1 VLTSVQAVFASY
13 GVQLHL
19 AVVACGV
26 FPLVILLAMPRSTT
40 YLAPAAHLGNGTLL
54 VCVGTLV
61 YYGLTQPES
70 HFTFARETLTS
81 LPAYSG
87 SLHGL
92 LLFVGICAFSFA
104 AHAEIVVVEADARSR
119 RTYAVVLP
127 LAILTIAVLYVSVG
141 AFVFACFRE
150 QTHPNALLNLGDQI
164 YVNIVRIAMSL
175 TLIVNYPL
183 AVLPAAQALDLLLL
197 GPAPISPLPHQHE
210 EHDDRVRAVRLA
222 AAAARR
228 AAAADGESQ
237 PLISAPRPH
246 AAAAAAVYVADSNNP
261 FESNLSD
268 PRGAGEVPSGLNVH
282 HWPADSPQAVLL
294 GANGA
299 GVLPPR
305 PLPPSSSPSSSTPL
319 SEEELEERQ
328 KRVFWYT
335 AKGNVI
341 RVMMCVMALSIAAS
355 VHNLG
360 VLLSFVGSVAGGFL
374 CFTLPPLLWLKLC
387 QLEGRHLGF
396 ISKLSLI
403 VQVLAGLGLIAA
415 GLAVIVLQPGDQST
429 GADAAAAG
437 SAPAFNA
444 GSTGGMDTVD
454 DSLTGNMGY

>member
-1 VLTSVQAVFASY
+1 MDASSRSPSLARSPGLVSVHGPRSSVCESYSTTIKCIVGSGVLSLPYAIACAGWLAGSVGLALMALFGYLTMRTIIDAVHLARSRLRRHKVRGGSAVRYGVSSGYYGSDERNEPSPDVEVEEVERTLVADPDLDTVGFTTVAGVCYGRMGRRIVDAVLVFAQMGCGTAFLSLVLTSVQAVFASY

-175 TLIVNYPL
+175 TLIVN
-183 AVLPAAQALDLLLL
+183 
-197 GPAPISPLPHQHE
+197 
-210 EHDDRVRAVRLA
+210 
-222 AAAARR
+222 
-228 AAAADGESQ
+228 
-237 PLISAPRPH
+237 
-246 AAAAAAVYVADSNNP
+246 
-261 FESNLSD
+261 
-268 PRGAGEVPSGLNVH
+268 
-282 HWPADSPQAVLL
+282 
-294 GANGA
+294 
-299 GVLPPR
+299 
-305 PLPPSSSPSSSTPL
+305 
-319 SEEELEERQ
+319 
-328 KRVFWYT
+328 
-335 AKGNVI
+335 
-341 RVMMCVMALSIAAS
+341 
-355 VHNLG
+355 
-360 VLLSFVGSVAGGFL
+360 
-374 CFTLPPLLWLKLC
+374 
-387 QLEGRHLGF
+387 
-396 ISKLSLI
+396 
-403 VQVLAGLGLIAA
+403 
-415 GLAVIVLQPGDQST
+415 
-429 GADAAAAG
+429 
-437 SAPAFNA
+437 
-444 GSTGGMDTVD
+444 
-454 DSLTGNMGY
+454 